1 MISYNPKITVN
12 FLEKNIS
19 EIDFNDLKKQFG
31 LPFILKPKDWQE
43 SSWVAKIQN
52 KDEFDNYIIENSYR
66 KEILVEE
73 FIDWDKYSIDYF
85 VSESGYFTMNKIV
98 KASLATDIWIN
109 DFFVLSAIITNDIE
123 TYIDENK
130 IKKFV
135 EDNIKATGIKNTFV
149 HHEFKLTS
157 KWELKTIELNWRIG
171 WYRIEMYNLV
181 YWYNLLEAIFWK
193 SNTYLLKNNF
203 TVFAIYPTK
212 RWILKEFNA
221 KLLEKIKSLKSF
233 YCINILKDKYIW
245 KEIWLTK
252 DGFKK
257 VWWIRF
263 LNNDIKQFNKD
274 YLFVEEN
281 YKDLLILE

>member
-1 MISYNPKITVN
+1 
-12 FLEKNIS
+12 
-19 EIDFNDLKKQFG
+19 
-31 LPFILKPKDWQE
+31 
-43 SSWVAKIQN
+43 
-52 KDEFDNYIIENSYR
+52 
-66 KEILVEE
+66 
-73 FIDWDKYSIDYF
+73 
-85 VSESGYFTMNKIV
+85 
-98 KASLATDIWIN
+98 
-109 DFFVLSAIITNDIE
+109 
-123 TYIDENK
+123 
-130 IKKFV
+130 
-135 EDNIKATGIKNTFV
+135 
-149 HHEFKLTS
+149 
-157 KWELKTIELNWRIG
+157 
-171 WYRIEMYNLV
+171 MYNLV